1 MPSPAGA
8 GLAVGAVEQNAR
20 GLHSDAVVGAFG
32 RDCKQIERYDA
43 DMADG
48 KLSPQ
53 PLPARGGEA
62 REAVYLL
69 DQENV
74 AGLSIG

>member
-1 MPSPAGA
+1 MRAACILTRSLEPC
-8 GLAVGAVEQNAR
+8 
-20 GLHSDAVVGAFG
+20 